1 MDFEQIVKRLQW
13 LDEEHRKD
21 KAAIIS
27 LEERI
32 ASFEGNIEVFK
43 QQIRPLDKQIA
54 GLLSTTARI
63 DQFDTIVAKQ
73 REDVKKALDE
83 IEKKFQKRELE
94 ITKQHQKDL
103 EPFPKEIDELRQAL
117 TVIPPIQHDVR
128 ARIAEESR
136 LRLEIQELKP
146 PIEEAKRAAEDVA
159 RAQRAYE
166 ENRKQDIKRVA
177 DLQGELVAMRSRIEE
192 AKSKADLT
200 ADSFKNIDNRV
211 NEVMLSEAER
221 KAAQSAFIE
230 KQSIVQFDRE
240 RTLKEWQEKS
250 NEFQKQVKILET
262 QSLALEDT
270 LRAAK
275 KAQET
280 YNELNTKLERRI
292 NEVTEMQRLAEDR
305 LRQEWVTFKADDQK
319 RWTGYTLSQDEG
331 IKDVRRTMV
340 KIEERISPLNESIQ
354 TLQDQMHQ
362 TADATE
368 QQLQELM
375 NVAHEW
381 LSAYERIMGHGKTTK
396 KTKNKIAS
404 L

>member
-1 MDFEQIVKRLQW
+1 MEIDFEQIVKRLQW

-27 LEERI
+27 LEERL
-32 ASFEGNIEVFK
+32 ASFEGNIELVK
-43 QQIRPLDKQIA
+43 QQIKPLDKQIA
-54 GLLSTTARI
+54 SLSSTTARI

-103 EPFPKEIDELRQAL
+103 EPFPKAIDELREAL
-117 TVIPPIQHDVR
+117 KDIPPIQRDVK
-128 ARIAEESR
+128 ARLAEEAR
-136 LRLEIQELKP
+136 LHTEINELKP
-146 PIEEAKRAAEDVA
+146 PIEEAKRAAEEVA

-166 ENRKQDIKRVA
+166 ENRKQDVKRVA
-177 DLQGELVAMRSRIEE
+177 DLQGELVALRPRIDE
-192 AKSKADLT
+192 ARSKADLT
-200 ADSFKNIDNRV
+200 ADSFKNIDNRI

-221 KAAQSAFIE
+221 KSAQSAFIE
-230 KQSIVQFDRE
+230 KQSVAQIDRE
-240 RTLKEWQEKS
+240 RTYKDWQERS

-262 QSLALEDT
+262 QSQALEET
-270 LRAAK
+270 LRSAR

-331 IKDVRRTMV
+331 IKDVRRTV
-340 KIEERISPLNESIQ
+340 TKIDERISPLNESIQ

-381 LSAYERIMGHGKTTK
+381 LSAYERIMGHGKTAK
-396 KTKNKIAS
+396 KTKK
-404 L
+404 

>member
-21 KAAIIS
+21 KAAIIT

-32 ASFEGNIEVFK
+32 ASFEGNIEMVK
-43 QQIRPLDKQIA
+43 QQIKPFDKQIA

-73 REDVKKALDE
+73 REEMRKALDE
-83 IEKKFQKRELE
+83 IEKKFQKREIE
-94 ITKQHQKDL
+94 ITKQHQKDI

-117 TVIPPIQHDVR
+117 TVIPPIQRDVK
-128 ARIAEESR
+128 ARIAEEAR
-136 LRLEIQELKP
+136 LHTEINELKP
-146 PIEEAKRAAEDVA
+146 PIEEAKHAAEDVA
-159 RAQRAYE
+159 RAQRSYE
-166 ENRKQDIKRVA
+166 ENRKQDVKRVA
-177 DLQGELVAMRSRIEE
+177 DLQGELAAIRARIDEARS
-192 AKSKADLT
+192 KVDLT
-200 ADSFKNIDNRV
+200 ADSFKNMDNRI
-211 NEVMLSEAER
+211 NEMMLSESER
-221 KAAQSAFIE
+221 KAAQNAFIE
-230 KQSIVQFDRE
+230 KQSVAHIDRE
-240 RTLKEWQEKS
+240 RTYKDWQEKN
-250 NEFQKQVKILET
+250 NEFQNQIKMLDT
-262 QSLALEDT
+262 HSLALEDA
-270 LRAAK
+270 LRSAK

-292 NEVTEMQRLAEDR
+292 NEVTEMQRLTEDR

-331 IKDVRRTMV
+331 VKEVRRTV
-340 KIEERISPLNESIQ
+340 LKLEERISPLNELIQ

-381 LSAYERIMGHGKTTK
+381 LSAYERIMGHSKTAK
-396 KTKNKIAS
+396 KTKK
-404 L
+404 

>member
-21 KAAIIS
+21 KAAIIT

-32 ASFEGNIEVFK
+32 ASFEGNIEMVK
-43 QQIRPLDKQIA
+43 QQIKPFDKQIA

-73 REDVKKALDE
+73 REEMRKALDE
-83 IEKKFQKRELE
+83 IEKKFQKREIE
-94 ITKQHQKDL
+94 ITKQHQKDI

-117 TVIPPIQHDVR
+117 TVIPPIQRDVK
-128 ARIAEESR
+128 ARIAEEAR
-136 LRLEIQELKP
+136 LHTEINELKP
-146 PIEEAKRAAEDVA
+146 PIEEAKHAAEDVA
-159 RAQRAYE
+159 RAQRSYE
-166 ENRKQDIKRVA
+166 ENRKQDVKRVA
-177 DLQGELVAMRSRIEE
+177 DLQGELAAIRARIDEARS
-192 AKSKADLT
+192 KVDLT
-200 ADSFKNIDNRV
+200 SDSIKNMDNRI
-211 NEVMLSEAER
+211 NEMMLSESER
-221 KAAQSAFIE
+221 KAAQNAFIE
-230 KQSIVQFDRE
+230 KQSVAHIDRE
-240 RTLKEWQEKS
+240 RTYKEWEQKNS
-250 NEFQKQVKILET
+250 VFQNQIKMLDT
-262 QSLALEDT
+262 HSLALEDA
-270 LRAAK
+270 LRSAK

-292 NEVTEMQRLAEDR
+292 NEVTEMQRLTEDR

-331 IKDVRRTMV
+331 VKEVRRTV
-340 KIEERISPLNESIQ
+340 LKLEERISPLNELIQ

-381 LSAYERIMGHGKTTK
+381 LSAYERIMGHGKTAK
-396 KTKNKIAS
+396 KTKK
-404 L
+404 

>member
-21 KAAIIS
+21 KAAIIT

-32 ASFEGNIEVFK
+32 ASFEGNIEMVK
-43 QQIRPLDKQIA
+43 QQIKPFDKQIA

-73 REDVKKALDE
+73 REEMRKALDE
-83 IEKKFQKRELE
+83 IEKKFQKREIE
-94 ITKQHQKDL
+94 ITKQHQKDI

-117 TVIPPIQHDVR
+117 TVIPPIQRDVK
-128 ARIAEESR
+128 ARIAEEAR
-136 LRLEIQELKP
+136 LHTEINELKP
-146 PIEEAKRAAEDVA
+146 PIEEAKHAAEDVA
-159 RAQRAYE
+159 RAQRSYE
-166 ENRKQDIKRVA
+166 ENRKQDVKRVA
-177 DLQGELVAMRSRIEE
+177 DLQGELAAIRARIDEARS
-192 AKSKADLT
+192 KVDLT
-200 ADSFKNIDNRV
+200 SDSIKNMDNRI
-211 NEVMLSEAER
+211 NEMMLSESER
-221 KAAQSAFIE
+221 KAAQNAFIE
-230 KQSIVQFDRE
+230 KQSVAHIDRE
-240 RTLKEWQEKS
+240 RTYKEWEQKNS
-250 NEFQKQVKILET
+250 VFQNQIKMLDT
-262 QSLALEDT
+262 HSLALEDA
-270 LRAAK
+270 LRSAK

-292 NEVTEMQRLAEDR
+292 NEVTEMQRLTEDR

-331 IKDVRRTMV
+331 VKEVRRTV
-340 KIEERISPLNESIQ
+340 LKLEERISPLNELIQ

-381 LSAYERIMGHGKTTK
+381 LSAYERIMGHSKTAK
-396 KTKNKIAS
+396 KTKK
-404 L
+404 

>member
-32 ASFEGNIEVFK
+32 ASFEGNIEVVK

-292 NEVTEMQRLAEDR
+292 NEVTEMQRLTEDR

-331 IKDVRRTMV
+331 VKDVRRVMS

-381 LSAYERIMGHGKTTK
+381 LSAYERIMGHGKTAK
-396 KTKNKIAS
+396 KTKK
-404 L
+404 